1 MIYVRTCAYNAEKTL
16 RRAMDSIL
24 NQTYGELTYY
34 VLDNGSTDRTGEI
47 LREYA
52 EKDSRVVP
60 FFNKVNMNFAEN
72 IKFWL
77 LSHELAEND
86 LFCSLDADDVYDV
99 HFLEEMLSF
108 LEKNH
113 LDIAACG
120 TKFINT
126 EKGIVFG
133 EKTLSE
139 NKVLFDEVS
148 FNRDFIEV
156 HWNLRQVWGKL
167 YTAKAVKARYEIQKP
182 EWYPKAYGGDTVNV
196 YECVKASD
204 AIGVYAKTLHSYYMS
219 PKSVSYKWI
228 EGREDADEI
237 LFNKSVELL
246 QQKCGFIS
254 ESNLNF
260 LYVVY
265 YNALKDTF
273 NVLFRTEQTPERKVE
288 LAEKIMGKSVTE
300 EMLKRIPQ
308 NEKVAFMQELVQRL
322 LLLELS
328 TSGPGRNR
336 CYDFLTSFTEQ
347 FSQLISR
354 EEFADF
360 LKESKQIIEMV
371 ALGRYQQV
379 METLLLMLKEGQGS
393 QRVQGEWLELGLN
406 IAALCEREDVYI
418 TFSKKL
424 ILWKWESG
432 WQEEAIE
439 DWSEWKQM
447 LPQDKELEEIGKKI
461 KKSSKV

>member
-52 EKDSRVVP
+52 AKDSRVVP
-60 FFNKVNMNFAEN
+60 FFNRVNRNLEEN
-72 IKFWL
+72 PDFW
-77 LSHELAEND
+77 SLAYTLKEND
-86 LFCSLDADDVYDV
+86 MFCLLDADDEYDTT
-99 HFLEEMLSF
+99 FLEEMLSF
-108 LEKNH
+108 MKEKN

-120 TKFINT
+120 TRFINAMD
-126 EKGIVFG
+126 GMVCG
-133 EKTLSE
+133 ERVIPQSR
-139 NKVLFDEVS
+139 VLFDEAS
-148 FNRDFIEV
+148 FNQYFTEV
-156 HWNLRQVWGKL
+156 HWNLRQVWGKV
-167 YTAKAVKARYEIQKP
+167 YTAKAAKARYETKLP
-182 EWYPKAYGGDTVNV
+182 EWFPKAYGGDTVNV

-246 QQKCGFIS
+246 LQKCGFVS

-288 LAEKIMGKSVTE
+288 LAEKIMEKSVTK

-308 NEKVAFMQELVQRL
+308 NEKLAFIQELVQRL

-328 TSGPGRNR
+328 TSGQGRNR
-336 CYDFLTSFTEQ
+336 CYDFLASFTEQ

-354 EEFADF
+354 EGFADF

-379 METLLLMLKEGQGS
+379 METLLLMLKKGQGS
-393 QRVQGEWLELGLN
+393 QRVQGEWIELGLN

-432 WQEEAIE
+432 RQEEAVE
-439 DWSEWKQM
+439 EWNEWKQM

>member
-16 RRAMDSIL
+16 RRAMDSVL

-60 FFNKVNMNFAEN
+60 FFNKINRNYNEN
-72 IKFWL
+72 LKFWL
-77 LSHELAEND
+77 ISQNLREND
-86 LFCSLDADDVYDV
+86 KFCVLDADDAYDLT
-99 HFLEEMLSF
+99 FLEEIASF
-108 LEKNH
+108 MNEYH

-120 TKFINT
+120 TRFINVMD
-126 EKGIVFG
+126 GMICG
-133 EKTLSE
+133 EK
-139 NKVLFDEVS
+139 VLPQNRILYGEVN
-148 FNRDFIEV
+148 FNEYFAEV
-156 HWNLRQVWGKL
+156 HWNLRQAWGKV
-167 YTAKAVKARYEIQKP
+167 YTAKAAKARYEMELP
-182 EWYPKAYGGDTVNV
+182 EWFPKAYGGDTVNV

-228 EGREDADEI
+228 EGREDADEV

-246 QQKCGFIS
+246 LQKCGFVS

-265 YNALKDTF
+265 YNGLKDTF
-273 NVLFRTEQTPERKVE
+273 NVLFRTEQAPERKLE
-288 LAEKIMGKSVTE
+288 LVEKIMGKSVTKE
-300 EMLKRIPQ
+300 LLKRLPQ
-308 NEKVAFMQELVQRL
+308 NEKLTFMRELVQRL

-328 TSGPGRNR
+328 TSGQDRNR
-336 CYDFLTSFTEQ
+336 CYDFLVSFTEQ

-354 EEFADF
+354 EKFADF

-379 METLLLMLKEGQGS
+379 MESLLLMLKEGQGS
-393 QRVQGEWLELGLN
+393 QRVQGEWIELGLN
-406 IAALCEREDVYI
+406 IAALCEREDAYI
-418 TFSKKL
+418 IFSKKL
-424 ILWKWESG
+424 ILWKWENG
-432 WQEEAIE
+432 QQKDAMEE
-439 DWSEWKQM
+439 WNEWKQM

>member
-16 RRAMDSIL
+16 RRAMDSVL

-34 VLDNGSTDRTGEI
+34 VLDNGSTDRTGGI

-52 EKDSRVVP
+52 KKDSRVVP
-60 FFNKVNMNFAEN
+60 FFNKVNKELTEN
-72 IKFWL
+72 PEFWL
-77 LSHELAEND
+77 ITHELKEND
-86 LFCSLDADDVYDV
+86 MFCVLDADDAYDLT
-99 HFLEEMLSF
+99 FLEEMVSF

-120 TKFINT
+120 TRFINAIDGT
-126 EKGIVFG
+126 ICG
-133 EKTLSE
+133 EKTLPQNE
-139 NKVLFDEVS
+139 VLFEAMS
-148 FNRDFIEV
+148 FDRNFAKI
-156 HWNLRQVWGKL
+156 HWNLRQVWGKI
-167 YTAKAVKARYEIQKP
+167 YSARAAKARCEIELPK
-182 EWYPKAYGGDTVNV
+182 WYPRAYGGDTVNV

-228 EGREDADEI
+228 EGREDADEV

-246 QQKCGFIS
+246 LQKCGFVS

-260 LYVVY
+260 LYAVY

-288 LAEKIMGKSVTE
+288 LVEKIMGKSVTKE
-300 EMLKRIPQ
+300 LLKRLPQ
-308 NEKVAFMQELVQRL
+308 NEKRTFIRELVQRL

-328 TSGPGRNR
+328 TSGQGGNR
-336 CYDFLTSFTEQ
+336 CYDFFASFTEQ

-379 METLLLMLKEGQGS
+379 METLLLMLKEGHGS
-393 QRVQGEWLELGLN
+393 QRVQGEWIELGLN

-418 TFSKKL
+418 TFSKKQ

-432 WQEEAIE
+432 QQKEAMEE
-439 DWSEWKQM
+439 WNEWKRILPGDIELQQLRQQM
-447 LPQDKELEEIGKKI
+447 EKGKL
-461 KKSSKV
+461 

>member
-52 EKDSRVVP
+52 KKDSRVVP
-60 FFNKVNMNFAEN
+60 FFNKVNRDTKEN
-72 IKFWL
+72 PEFWL
-77 LSHELAEND
+77 LPRQLKDED
-86 LFCSLDADDVYDV
+86 LFCVLDSDDAYDLT
-99 HFLEEMLSF
+99 FLEEMLLF
-108 LEKNH
+108 MEEYH

-120 TKFINT
+120 TRFISAANGVLYG
-126 EKGIVFG
+126 ERILPRNEILVDGI
-133 EKTLSE
+133 
-139 NKVLFDEVS
+139 N
-148 FNRDFIEV
+148 FNHYFADI

-167 YTAKAVKARYEIQKP
+167 YTAKAARARYEIQNP
-182 EWYPKAYGGDTVNV
+182 EWFPKAYGGDTINV

-219 PKSVSYKWI
+219 PESVSYKWI

-246 QQKCGFIS
+246 LQKCGFVS

-288 LAEKIMGKSVTE
+288 LAEKIMGKSVTK